1 MWTEQKPVVAWRS
14 VHRPWNALMQT
25 AREFWDVLKREQV
38 TFFAGVPCSLLEGVI
53 KVGAADP
60 AVTYIPA
67 VREDVAL
74 GIASA
79 AHLTGRRGGVLMQ
92 NSGLGNV
99 VNPLTSFNLIY
110 RIPVLL
116 VVSWRGYG
124 GKDAP
129 EHLIMGEKTPDLLQT
144 LGIPHAVLEADTWE
158 ENVQWAV
165 CTMEQ
170 QQIPVAVIL
179 RQGIIV

>member
-1 MWTEQKPVVAWRS
+1 MR
-14 VHRPWNALMQT
+14 T
-25 AREFWDVLKREQV
+25 ADEFWNILKSHEV

-53 KVGAADP
+53 KAGLADP

-79 AHLTGRRGGVLMQ
+79 AHLTGHRGGILMQ

-110 RIPVLL
+110 RIPVLM

-129 EHLIMGEKTPDLLQT
+129 EHLIMGEKTPDLLHT
-144 LGIPHAVLEADTWE
+144 LGIPHAVLEVDTLE
-158 ENVQWAV
+158 ENLQWAIS
-165 CTMEQ
+165 TMEQ
-170 QQIPVAVIL
+170 RLIPVAVVL
-179 RQGIIV
+179 RQGTVK

>member
-1 MWTEQKPVVAWRS
+1 MR
-14 VHRPWNALMQT
+14 T
-25 AREFWDVLKREQV
+25 AHEFWDLLKGHQL
-38 TFFAGVPCSLLEGVI
+38 TFFSGVPCSLLEGVI
-53 KVGAADP
+53 NVGLADP

-79 AHLTGRRGGVLMQ
+79 AHLSGRRGGILLQ

-110 RIPVLL
+110 RIPVLM

-129 EHLIMGEKTPDLLQT
+129 EHLIMGAKTLDLLHT
-144 LGIPHAVLEADTWE
+144 LGIPHTVLEAGSLE
-158 ENVQWAV
+158 ENLQWAV
-165 CTMEQ
+165 STMEQ
-170 QQIPVAVIL
+170 QQVPVAVIL
-179 RQGIIV
+179 RKAIIE

>member
-1 MWTEQKPVVAWRS
+1 MR
-14 VHRPWNALMQT
+14 T
-25 AREFWDVLKREQV
+25 AHEFWDLLKSHEL
-38 TFFAGVPCSLLEGVI
+38 TFFSGVPCSLLESVI
-53 KVGAADP
+53 DVGLADP

-79 AHLTGRRGGVLMQ
+79 AHLSGRRGGILLQ

-110 RIPVLL
+110 RIPVLM

-124 GKDAP
+124 GQDAP
-129 EHLIMGEKTPDLLQT
+129 EHLIMGEKT
-144 LGIPHAVLEADTWE
+144 LGIPHAVLEADTLE
-158 ENVQWAV
+158 ENLQWAIS
-165 CTMEQ
+165 TMAQ

-179 RQGIIV
+179 RKAIVE

>member
-1 MWTEQKPVVAWRS
+1 MR
-14 VHRPWNALMQT
+14 T
-25 AREFWDVLKREQV
+25 ADEFWNILKSHEV

-53 KVGAADP
+53 KAGLADP

-79 AHLTGRRGGVLMQ
+79 AHLTGHRGGILMQ

-110 RIPVLL
+110 RIPVLM

-129 EHLIMGEKTPDLLQT
+129 EHLIMGEKTPDLLHT
-144 LGIPHAVLEADTWE
+144 LGIPHAVLEVDTLE
-158 ENVQWAV
+158 ENLQWAV
-165 CTMEQ
+165 STMEQ
-170 QQIPVAVIL
+170 HLIPVAVIL
-179 RQGIIV
+179 RQGTVK

>member
-1 MWTEQKPVVAWRS
+1 MR
-14 VHRPWNALMQT
+14 T
-25 AREFWDVLKREQV
+25 ADEFWNILKSHEV

-53 KVGAADP
+53 KAGLADP

-79 AHLTGRRGGVLMQ
+79 AHLTGHRGGILMQ

-110 RIPVLL
+110 RIPVLM

-129 EHLIMGEKTPDLLQT
+129 EHLIMGEKTPNLLHT
-144 LGIPHAVLEADTWE
+144 LGIPHAVLEVDTLA
-158 ENVQWAV
+158 ENLQWAIS
-165 CTMEQ
+165 TMEQ
-170 QQIPVAVIL
+170 QLIPVAVIL
-179 RQGIIV
+179 RQGTVQ

>member
-1 MWTEQKPVVAWRS
+1 VLTQDA
-14 VHRPWNALMQT
+14 ALVTQNLLMRT
-25 AREFWDVLKREQV
+25 AHEFWNILKRHRV
-38 TFFAGVPCSLLEGVI
+38 TFFSGVPCSLLETVI
-53 KVGAADP
+53 NVALADP
-60 AVTYIPA
+60 EVTYIPA

-79 AHLTGRRGGVLMQ
+79 AHLTGHRGGMLLQ

-124 GKDAP
+124 GQDAP
-129 EHLIMGEKTPDLLQT
+129 EHLIMGEKTPEILRT
-144 LGIPHAVLEADTWE
+144 LDIPFTVLEAVTLEDHLE
-158 ENVQWAV
+158 WAIS
-165 CTMEQ
+165 TMEQ
-170 QQIPVAVIL
+170 QQVPVAAIL
-179 RQGIIV
+179 RKAIIA

>member
-1 MWTEQKPVVAWRS
+1 MVGNS
-14 VHRPWNALMQT
+14 ALNPQDFIMRT
-25 AREFWDVLKREQV
+25 AHELWDLLKIHEL
-38 TFFAGVPCSLLEGVI
+38 TFFSGVPCSLLESVI
-53 KVGAADP
+53 NVGLADP

-79 AHLTGRRGGVLMQ
+79 AHLSGRRGGILLQ

-110 RIPVLL
+110 RIPVLM

-124 GKDAP
+124 GQNRPQQLIIGGKQP
-129 EHLIMGEKTPDLLQT
+129 ELLQT
-144 LGIPHAVLEADTWE
+144 LCIPHAGLETDTLE
-158 ENVQWAV
+158 EKLQ
-165 CTMEQ
+165 
-170 QQIPVAVIL
+170 
-179 RQGIIV
+179 

>member
-1 MWTEQKPVVAWRS
+1 MR
-14 VHRPWNALMQT
+14 T
-25 AREFWDVLKREQV
+25 ARELWDTLKHERV

-53 KVGAADP
+53 NVGLADP

-79 AHLTGRRGGVLMQ
+79 AHLTGRRGGMLMQ

-110 RIPVLL
+110 RIPVLML
-116 VVSWRGYG
+116 VSWRGYG

-129 EHLIMGEKTPDLLQT
+129 EHVIMGEKTPDLLHT
-144 LGIPHAVLEADTWE
+144 LGIPHVVLEADTLE
-158 ENVQWAV
+158 ADVQWAISM
-165 CTMEQ
+165 MEQ
-170 QQIPVAVIL
+170 QLIPVALIL
-179 RQGIIV
+179 RPAILV

>member
-1 MWTEQKPVVAWRS
+1 MR
-14 VHRPWNALMQT
+14 T
-25 AREFWDVLKREQV
+25 AQEFWDILKSHQL

-53 KVGAADP
+53 NAGLADP

-79 AHLTGRRGGVLMQ
+79 AHLAGRRGGILLQ

-110 RIPVLL
+110 RIPVLML
-116 VVSWRGYG
+116 VSWRGYG
-124 GKDAP
+124 GHDAP
-129 EHLIMGEKTPDLLQT
+129 EHLIMGEKTPELLHT
-144 LGIPHAVLEADTWE
+144 LGIPQMVLEAATLED
-158 ENVQWAV
+158 NLRWAV
-165 CTMEQ
+165 STMEQ

-179 RQGIIV
+179 RKAIVE

>member
-1 MWTEQKPVVAWRS
+1 MR
-14 VHRPWNALMQT
+14 T
-25 AREFWDVLKREQV
+25 AHEFWDILKREQV

-53 KVGAADP
+53 NAALEDP

-79 AHLTGRRGGVLMQ
+79 AHLTSRRGGILLQ

-110 RIPVLL
+110 RIPVLM

-129 EHLIMGEKTPDLLQT
+129 EHVIMGERTPDLLHT
-144 LGIPHAVLEADTWE
+144 LGIPYALLEADTLE
-158 ENVQWAV
+158 ENLQWAIS
-165 CTMEQ
+165 TMEQ
-170 QQIPVAVIL
+170 QLIPVAVIL
-179 RQGIIV
+179 RQAIVV

>member
-1 MWTEQKPVVAWRS
+1 MR
-14 VHRPWNALMQT
+14 T
-25 AREFWDVLKREQV
+25 AAEFWTILKSHQV

-53 KVGAADP
+53 NAGMADP
-60 AVTYIPA
+60 AVTYLPA
-67 VREDVAL
+67 VREDAAL

-79 AHLTGRRGGVLMQ
+79 AHLSGRRGGILMQ

-110 RIPVLL
+110 RIPVLM

-144 LGIPHAVLEADTWE
+144 LSVPHAVLEADTLE
-158 ENVQWAV
+158 ENLQWAISV
-165 CTMEQ
+165 MEQ
-170 QQIPVAVIL
+170 QLVPVAVIL
-179 RQGIIV
+179 RQGIVA

>member
-1 MWTEQKPVVAWRS
+1 MR
-14 VHRPWNALMQT
+14 T
-25 AREFWDVLKREQV
+25 AHEFWDILKGHQV

-53 KVGAADP
+53 EVGLADP
-60 AVTYIPA
+60 LVTYIPA

-79 AHLTGRRGGVLMQ
+79 AHLAGRRGGILLQ

-110 RIPVLL
+110 RIPVLM

-124 GKDAP
+124 GNDAP
-129 EHLIMGEKTPDLLQT
+129 EHLIMGEKTPELLQT
-144 LGIPHAVLEADTWE
+144 LGIPHAVLEAETLED
-158 ENVQWAV
+158 NLRWAV
-165 CTMEQ
+165 STLEQ
-170 QQIPVAVIL
+170 HQVPVAVIL
-179 RQGIIV
+179 RQGIVE

>member
-1 MWTEQKPVVAWRS
+1 MR
-14 VHRPWNALMQT
+14 T
-25 AREFWDVLKREQV
+25 AYEFWDILKGHQV

-53 KVGAADP
+53 QVGLADP
-60 AVTYIPA
+60 FVTYIPA

-79 AHLTGRRGGVLMQ
+79 AHLAGRRGGILLQ

-110 RIPVLL
+110 RIPVLM

-124 GKDAP
+124 GNDAP
-129 EHLIMGEKTPDLLQT
+129 EHLIMGEKTPELLQT
-144 LGIPHAVLEADTWE
+144 LGIPHAVLEAETLE
-158 ENVQWAV
+158 ENLRWAV
-165 CTMEQ
+165 STLEQ
-170 QQIPVAVIL
+170 HQVPVAVIL
-179 RQGIIV
+179 RKGIVA

>member
-1 MWTEQKPVVAWRS
+1 MR
-14 VHRPWNALMQT
+14 T
-25 AREFWDVLKREQV
+25 AHEFWDILKHQQV
-38 TFFAGVPCSLLEGVI
+38 TFFSGVPCSLLEGVI
-53 KVGAADP
+53 NVGLADP

-79 AHLTGRRGGVLMQ
+79 AHLAGRRGGILLQ

-110 RIPVLL
+110 RIPVLM

-129 EHLIMGEKTPDLLQT
+129 EHLIMGEKTPALLQT
-144 LGIPHAVLEADTWE
+144 LGIPHAVLEAETLE
-158 ENVQWAV
+158 ENLRWAV
-165 CTMEQ
+165 STMEQ
-170 QQIPVAVIL
+170 QQVPVAVIL
-179 RQGIIV
+179 RQAIVE

>member
-1 MWTEQKPVVAWRS
+1 MR
-14 VHRPWNALMQT
+14 T
-25 AREFWDVLKREQV
+25 AAEFWSILKSHEV

-53 KVGAADP
+53 KAGLADP

-79 AHLTGRRGGVLMQ
+79 AHLTGHRGGILMQ

-110 RIPVLL
+110 RIPVLM
-116 VVSWRGYG
+116 VISWRCYG

-129 EHLIMGEKTPDLLQT
+129 EHLIMGEKTPNLLHT
-144 LGIPHAVLEADTWE
+144 LGIPHAVLEVDTLE
-158 ENVQWAV
+158 ENLQWAIS
-165 CTMEQ
+165 TMEQ
-170 QQIPVAVIL
+170 QLIPVAVIL
-179 RQGIIV
+179 RQGTVQ

>member
-1 MWTEQKPVVAWRS
+1 MR
-14 VHRPWNALMQT
+14 T
-25 AREFWDVLKREQV
+25 AREIRDILKREQV
-38 TFFAGVPCSLLEGVI
+38 TFFSGVKCSLLEGVI
-53 KVGAADP
+53 NVGVADP

-79 AHLTGRRGGVLMQ
+79 AHLTGRRGGILMQ

-110 RIPVLL
+110 RIPVLML
-116 VVSWRGYG
+116 VSWRGYG

-129 EHLIMGEKTPDLLQT
+129 EHLIMGEKTPALLHT
-144 LGIPHAVLEADTWE
+144 LGIPHVVLEADTLE
-158 ENVQWAV
+158 ANVQWAISV
-165 CTMEQ
+165 MEQ
-170 QQIPVAVIL
+170 QLIPVALIL
-179 RQGIIV
+179 RPAIVV

>member
-1 MWTEQKPVVAWRS
+1 MR
-14 VHRPWNALMQT
+14 T
-25 AREFWDVLKREQV
+25 AAEFWTVLKSRQV

-53 KVGAADP
+53 NAGMADP
-60 AVTYIPA
+60 AVTYLPA

-79 AHLTGRRGGVLMQ
+79 AHLSGRRGGILMQ

-110 RIPVLL
+110 RIPVLM

-129 EHLIMGEKTPDLLQT
+129 EHLIMGEKTPDLLHT
-144 LGIPHAVLEADTWE
+144 LSVPHAVLEADTLE
-158 ENVQWAV
+158 ENLQWAISV
-165 CTMEQ
+165 MEQ
-170 QQIPVAVIL
+170 QLVPVAVIL
-179 RQGIIV
+179 RQGIVA

>member
-1 MWTEQKPVVAWRS
+1 MR
-14 VHRPWNALMQT
+14 T
-25 AREFWDVLKREQV
+25 ARELWDILKREQV

-53 KVGAADP
+53 NVGLADP

-79 AHLTGRRGGVLMQ
+79 AHLTGRRGGMLMQ

-110 RIPVLL
+110 RIPVLML
-116 VVSWRGYG
+116 VSWRGYG

-129 EHLIMGEKTPDLLQT
+129 EHVIMGEKTPDLLHT
-144 LGIPHAVLEADTWE
+144 LGIPHVVLEADTLE
-158 ENVQWAV
+158 ADVQWAISV
-165 CTMEQ
+165 MEQ
-170 QQIPVAVIL
+170 QLIPVALIL
-179 RQGIIV
+179 RPAILV

>member
-1 MWTEQKPVVAWRS
+1 MR
-14 VHRPWNALMQT
+14 T
-25 AREFWDVLKREQV
+25 AHEFWDIMKGHQV

-53 KVGAADP
+53 QLGLADP
-60 AVTYIPA
+60 LVTYIPA

-79 AHLTGRRGGVLMQ
+79 AHLAGRRGGILLQ

-110 RIPVLL
+110 RIPVLM

-129 EHLIMGEKTPDLLQT
+129 EHLIMGEKTPDLLHT
-144 LGIPHAVLEADTWE
+144 LGIPHAVLEVATLE
-158 ENVQWAV
+158 ENLQWAV
-165 CTMEQ
+165 STLEQ

-179 RQGIIV
+179 RQGIVE

>member
-1 MWTEQKPVVAWRS
+1 MR
-14 VHRPWNALMQT
+14 T
-25 AREFWDVLKREQV
+25 AREFWDILKSHRL
-38 TFFAGVPCSLLEGVI
+38 TFFSGVPCSLLESVI
-53 KVGAADP
+53 NVGLADP

-79 AHLTGRRGGVLMQ
+79 AHLAGGRGGILLQ

-110 RIPVLL
+110 RIPVLM

-124 GKDAP
+124 GQDAP

-144 LGIPHAVLEADTWE
+144 LGIPHTVLEAASLE
-158 ENVQWAV
+158 ENLQWAV
-165 CTMEQ
+165 SAMET
-170 QQIPVAVIL
+170 QQIPVAAIL
-179 RQGIIV
+179 RKAVIG